1 MELGSVPYQC
11 PLLATCVIIKRRKEL
26 IPIIAPYIANAIALL
41 VAIDVHEF
49 CHAWMADQLGDPTP
63 RYQGRLTLNPL
74 AHLDPLGTLML
85 ILVRFG
91 WGKPVPVNPYNLR
104 NGPRRGMAMV
114 SFAGALANLVTA
126 AFLALPIRLGLVM
139 PTMSGGFIPSLG
151 MVITTTLLV
160 NVILAIFNLLPIP
173 PLDGFGLLVGLLPHR
188 WSYTLARYEPYGP
201 LFLMLLVSMGFFGIN
216 ILGLVMDPLIRLVLL
231 ILTG

>member
-1 MELGSVPYQC
+1 M
-11 PLLATCVIIKRRKEL
+11 
-26 IPIIAPYIANAIALL
+26 IPIIAQLIANAIALL

-104 NGPRRGMAMV
+104 NGPKSGMAMV
-114 SFAGALANLVTA
+114 SFAGPLANLITA
-126 AFLALPIRLGLVM
+126 ALLALPVRLGLVM
-139 PTMSGGFIPSLG
+139 PTLRGETIPSLE
-151 MVITTTLLV
+151 MVVTTTILV
-160 NVILAIFNLLPIP
+160 NVILAVFNLLPIA
-173 PLDGFGLLVGLLPHR
+173 PLDGFRLLVGLLPYR
-188 WSYTLARYEPYGP
+188 WSYTLARYESYGP
-201 LFLMLLVSMGFFGIN
+201 LFLMLLLAMGFFGIDV
-216 ILGLVMDPLIRLVLL
+216 LGLVMDPIIRLVLL
-231 ILTG
+231 LLTG

>member
-1 MELGSVPYQC
+1 M
-11 PLLATCVIIKRRKEL
+11 
-26 IPIIAPYIANAIALL
+26 IPIIAQYIANAIALL

-85 ILVRFG
+85 ILARFG

-104 NGPRRGMAMV
+104 NGPKSGMAMV
-114 SFAGALANLVTA
+114 SFAGPLANLITA
-126 AFLALPIRLGLVM
+126 AFLALPFRLGLVI
-139 PTMSGGFIPSLG
+139 PTISGRFIPSLG
-151 MVITTTLLV
+151 MVITTTLLL

-173 PLDGFGLLVGLLPHR
+173 PLDGFRLLVGLLPYR
-188 WSYTLARYEPYGP
+188 WSYTLARYESYGP
-201 LFLMLLVSMGFFGIN
+201 VFLMFLLAMGFFGIN
-216 ILGLVMDPLIRLVLL
+216 ILGLVMDPIIRLVLL
-231 ILTG
+231 LLTG

>member
-1 MELGSVPYQC
+1 M
-11 PLLATCVIIKRRKEL
+11 
-26 IPIIAPYIANAIALL
+26 IPIIAQYIANAIALL

-104 NGPRRGMAMV
+104 NGPKSGMAMV
-114 SFAGALANLVTA
+114 SFAGPLANLIA
-126 AFLALPIRLGLVM
+126 AALLALPVRLGLVM
-139 PTMSGGFIPSLG
+139 PTLRGGIIPSPE
-151 MVITTTLLV
+151 MVVTTTILV
-160 NVILAIFNLLPIP
+160 NVSLAVFNLIP
-173 PLDGFGLLVGLLPHR
+173 VAPLDGFKVAIGLLPYR
-188 WSYTLARYEPYGP
+188 WSYALAQFERYGP
-201 LFLMLLVSMGFFGIN
+201 LLLIFLILPGFWGAN
-216 ILGLVMDPLIRLVLL
+216 ILFVIMEPVIRFLWVLL
-231 ILTG
+231 TGRPLFFM